1 MLTESVDIFELE
13 IVKKINNEFI
23 SKHQILL
30 EIDDFKEIEIL
41 GQGSFGQVKK
51 VKCKDD
57 IYAMKILR
65 KK

>member
-30 EIDDFKEIEIL
+30 ENDDF
-41 GQGSFGQVKK
+41 
-51 VKCKDD
+51 
-57 IYAMKILR
+57 
-65 KK
+65 